1 MIQNLTSIS
10 TLMQLMFAIIIALSV
25 IIISGIAYPRI
36 KFKTGKREL
45 NVNNISFGS
54 NEMYE
59 ELNNYNSSGN
69 FNEGIIF
76 VYKLLR
82 NNLSK
87 MESFPNKNHLTEF
100 EVINQ
105 TASKTP
111 ELRNISTLII
121 EAYKKYELARFRTI
135 TNSSDLNDM
144 YNITRN
150 MTKHNHYII
159 NTVE

>member
-1 MIQNLTSIS
+1 MIENLTAIS
-10 TLMQLMFAIIIALSV
+10 TLIQLMFAIIIALIV
-25 IIISGIAYPRI
+25 IIISGIAYPQI
-36 KFKTGKREL
+36 KFRAKNNEL
-45 NVNNISFGS
+45 DENGVSFGS
-54 NEMYE
+54 KEMYQ
-59 ELNNYNSSGN
+59 ELNNYNSKGN

-87 MESFPNKNHLTEF
+87 MEYFPNKNHLTEF

>member
-1 MIQNLTSIS
+1 
-10 TLMQLMFAIIIALSV
+10 
-25 IIISGIAYPRI
+25 
-36 KFKTGKREL
+36 
-45 NVNNISFGS
+45 
-54 NEMYE
+54 MYE

-69 FNEGIIF
+69 FNDGIIF

-87 MESFPNKNHLTEF
+87 MESFPDKNHLTEF
-100 EVINQ
+100 EIINQ
-105 TASKTP
+105 TVSKTP
-111 ELRNISTLII
+111 ELKNISTLII
-121 EAYKKYELARFRTI
+121 EAYKKYELARFRAI

-144 YNITRN
+144 NSITRN